1 MLANGGQQVTTT
13 LLKINNLSHRFAQ
26 RGTVLDNVSF
36 TLNSGDK
43 LALTGANGAGKSTLL
58 QLLVGLIPR
67 QSGDILAQDKLQKTE
82 ADFIKLR
89 QQVGLVFQDPDD
101 QLFCPSVLEDVMFG
115 PLNQGFT
122 VIEARQNSQK
132 ILKKL
137 GLEHLSDR
145 IASELSGGEKRLV
158 TLATVLVMQPKVL
171 LLDEPTN
178 ALDTQAKQKLLAL
191 LQSLDQAMLIISHDQ
206 LFLQQLATGY
216 LELKDAKLKRI

>member
-1 MLANGGQQVTTT
+1 MTAA
-13 LLKINNLSHRFAQ
+13 LLEIKNLSHSFAQ
-26 RGTVLDNVSF
+26 RGTVLDKVSF
-36 TLNSGDK
+36 SINSGDK
-43 LALTGANGAGKSTLL
+43 LALTGANGAGKTTLL

-67 QSGDILAQDKLQKTE
+67 QSGEILAMSEVQLTE
-82 ADFIKLR
+82 TDFVQLR

-115 PLNQGFT
+115 PLNQGLT
-122 VIEARQNSQK
+122 MTQAQQRSQGM
-132 ILKKL
+132 LAQL

-158 TLATVLVMQPKVL
+158 TLAAVLVMQPKVL

-178 ALDTQAKQKLLAL
+178 ALDTLAKQKLLEL

-206 LFLQQLATGY
+206 PFLQQLANGY
-216 LELKDAKLKRI
+216 LELKDAKLNRI

>member
-1 MLANGGQQVTTT
+1 MTRA
-13 LLKINNLSHRFAQ
+13 LLEIKNLNHRFAQ

-36 TLNSGDK
+36 TLNSGDR
-43 LALTGANGAGKSTLL
+43 LALTGENGAGKSTLL

-67 QSGDILAQDKLQKTE
+67 QSGDILAWHKSQKTE
-82 ADFIKLR
+82 ADFVQLR

-132 ILKKL
+132 LL
-137 GLEHLSDR
+137 EQLALEHLSDR

-158 TLATVLVMQPKVL
+158 TLAAVLVMQPKVL

-178 ALDTQAKQKLLAL
+178 ALDIQAKQKLLAL

-206 LFLQQLATGY
+206 PFLQQLATGY
-216 LELKDAKLKRI
+216 LELKDAKLNPI